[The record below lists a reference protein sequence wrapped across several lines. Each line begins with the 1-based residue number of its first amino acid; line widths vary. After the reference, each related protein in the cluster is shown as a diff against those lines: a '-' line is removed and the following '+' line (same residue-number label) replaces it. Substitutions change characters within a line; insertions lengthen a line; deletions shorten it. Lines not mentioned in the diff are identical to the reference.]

1 MRISKVAAQPLTHSF
16 AFACHLVACS
26 NRPGSTARLNTNG
39 RFRRQIRNNVLIINY
54 LLREPYLPASYAT
67 LDHQA
72 RVTFFIRIWMP
83 FSNKCQYP
91 SILTSA
97 CIGRLRMRLGLSP
110 PRVSQADKFPILHCT
125 YCFYAPTNE
134 DQSAIVAKQ
143 WDSTKQPTQAAF
155 AGLLSPQSK
164 QPSGCFQ
171 DPCSLVCL

>member
-1 MRISKVAAQPLTHSF
+1 MTTHQAQRRIWIQMGAQ
-16 AFACHLVACS
+16 AV
-26 NRPGSTARLNTNG
+26 R
-39 RFRRQIRNNVLIINY
+39 RFRAQSRNKALIINC

>member
-1 MRISKVAAQPLTHSF
+1 MGAQ
-16 AFACHLVACS
+16 AV
-26 NRPGSTARLNTNG
+26 R
-39 RFRRQIRNNVLIINY
+39 RFRAQSRNKALIINC

-110 PRVSQADKFPILHCT
+110 PRVSQADKFPILHVLFLRAHERGPISHRRQAVGLDEAAHSGGFCWLVI
-125 YCFYAPTNE
+125 PSE
-134 DQSAIVAKQ
+134 
-143 WDSTKQPTQAAF
+143 QAAER
-155 AGLLSPQSK
+155 LLPG
-164 QPSGCFQ
+164 PLL
-171 DPCSLVCL
+171 PCLLVIPARMRAATTRPIWPHIR